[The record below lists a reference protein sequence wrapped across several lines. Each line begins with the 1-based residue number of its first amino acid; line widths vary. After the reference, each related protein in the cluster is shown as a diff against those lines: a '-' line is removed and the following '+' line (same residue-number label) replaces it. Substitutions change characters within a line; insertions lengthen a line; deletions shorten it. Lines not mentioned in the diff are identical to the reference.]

1 MFINLKEGKLTLYDL
16 VVSKKMQPVLEKIS
30 YEGIK
35 EHHSFTATHWCSEGR
50 RTNNTIVRNIYWQKT
65 GRVIEYN
72 DLYSQDEDEYLI
84 NYDLYKLPNLYLIIE
99 SLLKEN
105 YEMLDELSK
114 YQRNDNLNAIEME
127 IFIKHK
133 KEIYNYIYLR
143 KIIELDSS
151 AGLELINIL
160 KSNSKGKLKENL
172 KNMKQYLNIYS
183 LDLEGIKVKE
193 KVYGK

>member
-16 VVSKKMQPVLEKIS
+16 VVSKKMQPVLERIS

-35 EHHSFTATHWCSEGR
+35 EHHSFTATHWCREGR
-50 RTNNTIVRNIYWQKT
+50 RTDNTIVRNMYWQKT

-72 DLYSQDEDEYLI
+72 DFYSQDEDEYLI

-99 SLLKEN
+99 SLLNEN
-105 YEMLDELSK
+105 YETLDELSK
-114 YQRNDNLNAIEME
+114 YQRKENLNAIEKE

-133 KEIYNYIYLR
+133 KEIYDYIYLR
-143 KIIELDSS
+143 KIIELDPT

-160 KSNSKGKLKENL
+160 KLNSKGKLKANL
-172 KNMKQYLNIYS
+172 KNIKQYLNIYS
-183 LDLEGIKVKE
+183 LDLEGIKVKVKVDE
-193 KVYGK
+193 K

>member
-1 MFINLKEGKLTLYDL
+1 MFINLKEGKLTLYDV

-50 RTNNTIVRNIYWQKT
+50 RTDNSVVRNMYWQKT

-72 DLYSQDEDEYLI
+72 DFYSQDEDEYLI

-99 SLLKEN
+99 NLLKEK
-105 YEMLDELSK
+105 YEMLGELSK
-114 YQRNDNLNAIEME
+114 YQRGENSNAMEMD

-133 KEIYNYIYLR
+133 NEIYNYIYLR
-143 KIIELDSS
+143 KIIELDPSL
-151 AGLELINIL
+151 GLELIDVL

-172 KNMKQYLNIYS
+172 KNIKQYLNIYS
-183 LDLEGIKVKE
+183 IDLEGIKVKV
-193 KVYGK
+193 KADGK

>member
-16 VVSKKMQPVLEKIS
+16 VVSKKMQPVLERIS

-35 EHHSFTATHWCSEGR
+35 EHHSFTATHWCREGR
-50 RTNNTIVRNIYWQKT
+50 RTDNTIVRNMYWQKT

-72 DLYSQDEDEYLI
+72 DFYSQDEDEYLI

-99 SLLKEN
+99 RLLNEN

-114 YQRNDNLNAIEME
+114 YQREENLNAIEKE

-133 KEIYNYIYLR
+133 KEIYDYIYLR
-143 KIIELDSS
+143 KIIELDST

-160 KSNSKGKLKENL
+160 KLNSKGKLKANL
-172 KNMKQYLNIYS
+172 KNIKQYLNIYS
-183 LDLEGIKVKE
+183 LDLEGIKVKVKVDE
-193 KVYGK
+193 K

>member
-16 VVSKKMQPVLEKIS
+16 VVSKKMQPVLERIS

-50 RTNNTIVRNIYWQKT
+50 RTDNTIVRNMYWQKT

-72 DLYSQDEDEYLI
+72 DFYSQDEDEYLI

-99 SLLKEN
+99 RLLNEN

-114 YQRNDNLNAIEME
+114 YQREENLNAIEKE

-133 KEIYNYIYLR
+133 KEIYDYIYLR
-143 KIIELDSS
+143 KIIELDPT

-160 KSNSKGKLKENL
+160 KLNSKGKLKANL
-172 KNMKQYLNIYS
+172 KNIKQYLNIYS
-183 LDLEGIKVKE
+183 LDLEGIKVKVKVDE
-193 KVYGK
+193 K